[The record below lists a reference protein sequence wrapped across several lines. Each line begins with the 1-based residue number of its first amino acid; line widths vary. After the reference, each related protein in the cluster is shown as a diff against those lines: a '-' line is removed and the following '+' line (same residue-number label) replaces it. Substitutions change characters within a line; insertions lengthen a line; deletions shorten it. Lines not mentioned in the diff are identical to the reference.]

1 MDGGTAAP
9 DGGVGSVG
17 NRSVGEQPQRYR
29 FKGGEMARRGY
40 RIRSLGDWLGSRWL
54 WLQLT
59 ANLHRFTFARWA
71 GAGMGKSIWEAY
83 MPKQNP
89 LNLRGIPTHRCICG
103 CELFVM
109 IASFE
114 DCEVSL
120 YFTDAQCLDCG
131 ALVTLPTPVDNEEN
145 TLL

>member
-1 MDGGTAAP
+1 
-9 DGGVGSVG
+9 
-17 NRSVGEQPQRYR
+17 
-29 FKGGEMARRGY
+29 MARRGY

-59 ANLHRFTFARWA
+59 ANLHRFTFAKHTDYVVE
-71 GAGMGKSIWEAY
+71 KSIWDAY
-83 MPKQNP
+83 DPQENP
-89 LNLRGIPTHRCICG
+89 LNLRGIPTHSCVCG
-103 CELFVM
+103 CDLFLM

-114 DCEVSL
+114 NCELSF